1 MELFRAFRA
10 QLAPVLGTVAL
21 VIAVAGVVFAPGFV
35 TDESAASRLV
45 QAKEPGAAATV
56 ALRH

>member
-35 TDESAASRLV
+35 TDESAASQLV
-45 QAKEPGAAATV
+45 QAKGSDTAATL

>member
-10 QLAPVLGTVAL
+10 QLAPVLGTVTL

-35 TDESAASRLV
+35 ADEYAASPRV
-45 QAKEPGAAATV
+45 QAQGSGVAATL

>member
-10 QLAPVLGTVAL
+10 QLAPVLGTVTL
-21 VIAVAGVVFAPGFV
+21 VIAVAGVVFAPGFMN
-35 TDESAASRLV
+35 DQSAASQPV
-45 QAKEPGAAATV
+45 QAKGSGAAATL